1 MVLPKLFKND
11 IEEAAEVIEME
22 RQEEKNNN
30 HKKNSTAGMAILV
43 VVVNVQ

>member
-22 RQEEKNNN
+22 RQEKNNN
-30 HKKNSTAGMAILV
+30 HKKNSTAGMALV
-43 VVVNVQ
+43 VVVVNLQ